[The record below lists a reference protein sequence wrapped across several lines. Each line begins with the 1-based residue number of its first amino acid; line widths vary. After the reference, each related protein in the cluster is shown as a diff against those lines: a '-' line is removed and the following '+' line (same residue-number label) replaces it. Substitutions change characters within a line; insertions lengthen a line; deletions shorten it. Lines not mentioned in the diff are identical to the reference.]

1 MRCANGNS
9 ALLTTQHVGDFE
21 HAGLHRLHLVA
32 HVGRIHHHADIG
44 DLDDLDFGL
53 AGADGLDDDEIAA
66 GRIHG
71 IDDAVDALR
80 QPAEVTVRCH
90 RADEHAG
97 IFGVTPHP
105 LHEGGA
111 LQALDIAGP
120 VIDLGRSHELAA
132 LLDPGDEEGGAVRAR
147 GVNGRAVSSRT

>member
-1 MRCANGNS
+1 MVRCASGKS
-9 ALLTTQHVGDFE
+9 ALFDHQHVGDFE
-21 HAGLHRLHLVA
+21 DAGLHRLHLVA

-71 IDDAVDALR
+71 IDDAVNALR

-105 LHEGGA
+105 HAVPENGS
-111 LQALDIAGP
+111 AG
-120 VIDLGRSHELAA
+120 D
-132 LLDPGDEEGGAVRAR
+132 RA
-147 GVNGRAVSSRT
+147 